1 MYRKKLLVLSRT
13 AVAVCRSGVSDDD
26 NSRRWKAGGVSEP
39 LEKLEI
45 KAKER
50 MMFIYIYQSSLCSK
64 ILVTNNKKYKLT
76 NVYYY

>member
-1 MYRKKLLVLSRT
+1 MYRKKLLALSRT

-45 KAKER
+45 KAKGAER
-50 MMFIYIYQSSLCSK
+50 MMFIYIYQSSLRSK
-64 ILVTNNKKYKLT
+64 ILVTNNK
-76 NVYYY
+76 